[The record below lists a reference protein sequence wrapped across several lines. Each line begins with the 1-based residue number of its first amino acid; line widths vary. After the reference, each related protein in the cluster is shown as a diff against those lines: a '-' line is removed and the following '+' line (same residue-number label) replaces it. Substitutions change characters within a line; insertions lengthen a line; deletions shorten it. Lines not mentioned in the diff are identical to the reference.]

1 MNVAELQPGA
11 IFVFKGRIV
20 EIIRIDNG
28 PTVIVRDIVT
38 GEEEPAPPDQLHLP
52 PALEASRRGDVKVDI
67 LADALPGDLDSAKQ
81 REQVI
86 LEILGSPLPRL
97 KAIDLAASRH
107 GLGKRSLRRWITAY
121 QSTPTV
127 SALLHR
133 RAGNARGSTRLSKDV
148 DRTIRAAIDE
158 LFLKRTHVKRIEVF
172 TDVCRRCDA
181 AGLKTPSRQAVFE
194 RIAGLDPATIAF
206 HQLGGREA
214 RRRYGTVPGKFTV
227 DNPLAV
233 VQMDH
238 TPVDVIVVDEV
249 HRKSIGRPWLTVAI
263 DVATRV
269 ILGIHLSLEAPSA
282 LSVALCLTHACAPK
296 NGWLNLIG
304 VDASWPIWGL
314 PRVLHADNATEFK
327 SEALRRGC
335 AEYGI
340 DIQLRPIGKPH
351 YGGHI
356 ERLIG
361 TLMGHVHSIPG
372 TTQANIVMRRGA
384 DPEATATLTMA
395 ELQRWITLDICGR
408 YHQEVH
414 SGIHTTP
421 LAVWQDAHH
430 LHGAAP
436 SIVANADE
444 FLLHFLPTEQRSL
457 QRAGL
462 LLFHV
467 WYWAPVLPTIAS
479 LKEEVLIRYDPRN
492 LAKIFVR
499 GRDKAY
505 HAIPYADIRHPPI
518 TIWEHTAAVNSLR
531 KDGQG
536 RVNEALI
543 FATVLKQRE
552 LIEQSSLKTKRARR
566 QQQRQSESA
575 RTTPSL
581 EDTSHDIES
590 NVTVDEYPV
599 EIWEP
604 RE

>member
-1 MNVAELQPGA
+1 MNVAALHQGA

-28 PTVIVRDIVT
+28 PIVIVRDVVT
-38 GEEEPAPPDQLHLP
+38 GVEEPAPPDQLRLP
-52 PALEASRRGDVKVDI
+52 PNLEASSRCDVKVDV
-67 LADALPGDLDSAKQ
+67 LAEALPGDVDSAKQ

-107 GLGKRSLRRWITAY
+107 GFGKRSLRRWITAY
-121 QSTPTV
+121 QSMPTV
-127 SALLHR
+127 SALLHH
-133 RAGNARGSTRLSKDV
+133 RAGNAKGSTRLPTDV
-148 DRTIRAAIDE
+148 DRIIRTAIDE
-158 LFLKRTHVKRIEVF
+158 LFLKRTHVKRMEVF

-181 AGLKTPSRQAVFE
+181 ADLKAPSRQTVFE
-194 RIAGLDPATIAF
+194 RIADLDPATIAF
-206 HQLGGREA
+206 HQLGSREA
-214 RRRYGTVPGKFTV
+214 RRRYGAVPGKFVV
-227 DNPLAV
+227 DNPLDV
-233 VQMDH
+233 VQIDH
-238 TPVDVIVVDEV
+238 TPVDIIVVDEL
-249 HRKSIGRPWLTVAI
+249 HRKAIGRPWLTVAI

-282 LSVALCLTHACAPK
+282 LSVALCLTHACVPK

-304 VDASWPIWGL
+304 VDASWPMWGL

-340 DIQLRPIGKPH
+340 DIQLRPVGKPH
-351 YGGHI
+351 FGGHI

-361 TLMGHVHSIPG
+361 TLMGHIHSIPG
-372 TTQANIVMRRGA
+372 TTQANVVKRRGA

-395 ELQRWITLDICGR
+395 ELQRWLTLDICGR

-421 LAVWQDAHH
+421 LAAWQDAHD

-436 SIVANADE
+436 AMVANADE
-444 FLLHFLPTEQRSL
+444 FLLHFLPTEQRSV

-467 WYWAPVLPTIAS
+467 WYWAPVLSTIAS
-479 LKEEVLIRYDPRN
+479 LKDEVLIRYDPRN

-499 GRDKAY
+499 GRDKTY
-505 HAIPYADIRHPPI
+505 HAISYSDIRHPPI
-518 TIWEHTAAVNSLR
+518 TIWEHTAAVKSIR
-531 KDGQG
+531 KEGKG

-543 FATVLKQRE
+543 FATILKQRE
-552 LIEQSSLKTKRARR
+552 LIEESSLKTKRARR

-575 RTTPSL
+575 RSVQVL
-581 EDTSHDIES
+581 EGASHDIEN